1 MGFLDNSTNNI
12 LIDAVLT
19 DDGRRALALNNGS
32 FSIVKFALGDDEVDY
47 GIIRKYGTLVGKEKI
62 IKNTP
67 VTEAQTRSSLAIK
80 HRLLGLSSNTL
91 LRLPSLSTTLQ
102 GGNAVLA
109 MTVSSNVNGN
119 QKQIT
124 IEQAI
129 ENQTS
134 IPPELIDGL
143 FEVKMQNRFLFV
155 PGQTPI
161 VDTDNMATY
170 LMNSAGTPTPKGGSQ
185 LIFNVATRPINQFS
199 VFATYAD
206 KSVIK
211 TYVEVK
217 GFFSGAS
224 SIIEVQISNT
234 TA

>member
-47 GIIRKYGTLVGKEKI
+47 GIIKKYGTLVGKEKI

-67 VTEAQTRSSLAIK
+67 VTEAQTRSNLAVK
-80 HRLLGLSSNTL
+80 HKLLGLSSNTL

-102 GGNAVLA
+102 GGGTVIAI
-109 MTVSSNVNGN
+109 TVSNGSAPL
-119 QKQIT
+119 KHVMV
-124 IEQAI
+124 EQAI
-129 ENQTS
+129 KNQSS

-143 FEVKMQNRFLFV
+143 FEIKMQNRFLFIT
-155 PGQTPI
+155 GQTPI
-161 VDTDNMATY
+161 IDTDNVATY
-170 LMNSAGTPTPKGGSQ
+170 LQNSAGTPTSKGGSK
-185 LIFNVATRPINQFS
+185 LEFDIATRPINQFS

-224 SIIEVQISNT
+224 TIIEVQISNK